1 MEGEGQR
8 GNYRLHRRR
17 GGRDQGAHHIIF
29 YHIGHIAQIVTT
41 LLPHWPHCSS
51 SQNSLNHPRSYS

>member
-29 YHIGHIAQIVTT
+29 YHIGHIAPVVRTVK
-41 LLPHWPHCSS
+41 
-51 SQNSLNHPRSYS
+51 LNHPRSYS